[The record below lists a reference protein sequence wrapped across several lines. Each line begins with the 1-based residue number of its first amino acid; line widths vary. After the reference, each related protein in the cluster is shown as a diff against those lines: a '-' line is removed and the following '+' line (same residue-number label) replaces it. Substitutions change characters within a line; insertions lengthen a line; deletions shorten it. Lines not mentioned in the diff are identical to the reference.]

1 MLTSDIIEKYGFGE
15 YISSYAS
22 HIGENSMNISKDS
35 SLDNLRTI
43 NINEKKYE
51 QHEHDFIKSKD
62 TKLWEK
68 VSKKTN

>member
-1 MLTSDIIEKYGFGE
+1 
-15 YISSYAS
+15 
-22 HIGENSMNISKDS
+22 MNISKDS